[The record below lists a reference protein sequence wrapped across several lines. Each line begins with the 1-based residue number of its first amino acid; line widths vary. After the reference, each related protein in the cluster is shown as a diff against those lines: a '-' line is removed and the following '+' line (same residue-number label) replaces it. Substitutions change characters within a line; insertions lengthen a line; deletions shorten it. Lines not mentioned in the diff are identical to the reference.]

1 MSTVRTLT
9 LADAALPGV
18 TVFRDAA
25 LVVGASVLTALAAQ
39 VAVPLP
45 GSPVPLTGQ
54 TFAVLLTGAA
64 LGARRGFLA
73 QALYLLEG
81 ASGLPVFAG
90 GLGGAWLFA
99 GPTGGFLAAF
109 PLAAAVTGMLAGPGP
124 GPALRV
130 GTPRAGAPGWDRRF
144 GTTLAAML
152 LGSAVILLMGTAW
165 LARFLPVPQA
175 LAAGLWPFIPGDLLK
190 AVAAALVLPA
200 AWRVRQGRAGRVG
213 RGGPGA

>member
-9 LADAALPGV
+9 LSDSALPGV
-18 TVFRDAA
+18 TVLRDAA
-25 LVVGASVLTALAAQ
+25 LVLGASLVTALAAQ

-109 PLAAAVTGMLAGPGP
+109 PLAAAVTGILASPGRARGAAGP
-124 GPALRV
+124 V
-130 GTPRAGAPGWDRRF
+130 RARRF
-144 GTTLAAML
+144 ATMLAAML
-152 LGSAVILLMGTAW
+152 LGSAVILAVGGAW
-165 LARFLPVPQA
+165 LTRFLPAPQA
-175 LAAGLWPFIPGDLLK
+175 LAAGVWPFVPGDLVK
-190 AVAAALVLPA
+190 SVAAALLLLSP
-200 AWRVRQGRAGRVG
+200 WRALRGRAG
-213 RGGPGA
+213 A

>member
-9 LADAALPGV
+9 LADAAVPGV
-18 TVFRDAA
+18 SLVRDVA
-25 LVVGASVLTALAAQ
+25 LIAGASLLTALAAQ

-90 GLGGAWLFA
+90 GLGGAWLLA
-99 GPTGGFLAAF
+99 GPTGGFLVAF
-109 PLAAAVTGMLAGPGP
+109 PLAAAVTGTLAE
-124 GPALRV
+124 R
-130 GTPRAGAPGWDRRF
+130 GWDRRF
-144 GTTLAAML
+144 VGTLAAML
-152 LGSAVILLMGTAW
+152 LGSAVILLAGAAW
-165 LARFLPVPQA
+165 LARFLPMPQA
-175 LAAGLWPFIPGDLLK
+175 LAAGAWPFVPGDLLK
-190 AVAAALVLPA
+190 AVAAALALPA
-200 AWRVRQGRAGRVG
+200 AWRALRPGRDGRDV
-213 RGGPGA
+213 